1 MKKYLMIFMLSALVL
16 SCQQKSPTFLDS
28 LKITELDGQPID
40 PKSLEGKVVILNLWA
55 TWCKPCIAEMP
66 SLDILQSKLP
76 PDKFVLLLASD
87 ESPERIKTFKQ
98 KGNFNLEFIKLESS
112 LESFGVFAL
121 PTTLFIDKEGKLS
134 HTESG
139 GKDWGTA
146 ESVQEILN
154 LY

>member
-1 MKKYLMIFMLSALVL
+1 MKKYLMIFMLSTLIL

-28 LKITELDGQPID
+28 LNITELDGQPID

-66 SLDILQSKLP
+66 SLDILQTKLP
-76 PDKFVLLLASD
+76 REKFVLLLASD
-87 ESPERIKTFKQ
+87 EATERINNFKQ
-98 KGNFNLEFIKLESS
+98 KSKFNLEFIKLESS
-112 LESFGVFAL
+112 MESLGVFAL
-121 PTTLFIDKEGKLS
+121 PTTIFVNKEGKLS
-134 HTESG
+134 HTISG